1 MQITWRNNESDQIF
15 HFLKSRHIQDRIL
28 IIIGVAGSGKTSLI
42 KATIE
47 KNKAHPVLYNYKF
60 SPDIDSINFIIYL
73 LKKLI
78 SKIAL
83 DKKSDNKFILKYF
96 ISFFNL
102 SDENQI
108 YLESIINYIYDE
120 PIENKHFILSQLV
133 NLISEIIENYRSDIV
148 LYWDDIHWAS
158 SSFDFLLERI
168 GKIKNKYNYKIK
180 IICSS
185 RKSPILSKE
194 LSPIFINLNSFNKNS
209 IKDLFIQ
216 ELKISL
222 EDDSIIRIHKM
233 TRGNLFL
240 ISEIISHLMELK
252 TKKAIENRILKLEK
266 SVDNKFIYKYILQNF
281 YLLSK
286 EERDFI
292 ETISC
297 ANSPLITSDIKKLF
311 KYDTKK
317 IIHACRQQGLLS
329 ENLDE
334 ISLSHDI
341 YRETIFNSL
350 SSDRKVEI
358 HRKFIKIMKS
368 KIYLKPINDL
378 IKLLNHSYACGDS
391 ALSFTVAL
399 YLVEKSTNFFMP
411 DIAQN
416 ALSYLLDG
424 IKKYK
429 KRQLRMLKIGILG
442 GKAFLLQGSIEQA
455 KKYILLIHENIE
467 HPKIPRKIYIDG
479 LNVLSFYYWT
489 AGQLNTAKD
498 LLEKLLS
505 MKELSENQ
513 RALFSFRIA
522 GIISD
527 NGFFKLSNEY
537 IEKYLEERTI
547 SKSHINILGS
557 TYQILPAILAIKARN
572 LSYLGQKEDFSSL
585 SESILSS
592 LKNDFSLSDILARCL
607 IADGYISI
615 QDYDRALTISS
626 DAARVAA
633 KNNLTTLNP
642 FIFTIIGFSK
652 CMLEDKAGLHL
663 IYKSIKAAELDK
675 RYSRLGL
682 YYLYYIKASKKIY
695 PHLTHTR
702 YKKRAL
708 LLARNNDE
716 QWIEK
721 QLLSL

>member
-1 MQITWRNNESDQIF
+1 MQIPWRNKESDQILQ
-15 HFLKSRHIQDRIL
+15 FLKSKHSQDRIL

-42 KATIE
+42 KTTIE
-47 KNKAHPVLYNYKF
+47 TNKTRHVLYNYKF
-60 SPDIDSINFIIYL
+60 SPDIDSVNFIIYL

-78 SKIAL
+78 SKVDL
-83 DKKSDNKFILKYF
+83 DKESDNTFILQYF
-96 ISFFNL
+96 ISYFNL
-102 SDENQI
+102 SEENQV
-108 YLESIINYIYDE
+108 YLESIINYIYDNT
-120 PIENKHFILSQLV
+120 IENRPFILSKLV
-133 NLISEIIENYRSDIV
+133 NLISEIIENYKSDLV

-158 SSFDFLLERI
+158 SSFDFLLDRI
-168 GKIKNKYNYKIK
+168 GTIKNKYNYKIK

-185 RKSPILSKE
+185 RNSLIPSKE
-194 LSPIFINLNSFNKNS
+194 LNPIIINLDSFNKIN
-209 IKDLFIQ
+209 IRDLFLQ

-222 EDDSIIRIHKM
+222 EENIITKIYKI
-233 TRGNLFL
+233 TKGNLFL
-240 ISEIISHLMELK
+240 ISEIINHLIKLK
-252 TKKAIENRILKLEK
+252 TKKAIENRILKLEQ

-297 ANSPLITSDIKKLF
+297 ANSPLSTSDIKKLF
-311 KYDTKK
+311 EYDTKK

-334 ISLSHDI
+334 ISLSHNI

-350 SSDRKVEI
+350 SSDRKVEV
-358 HRKFIKIMKS
+358 HRKFIKIMRS
-368 KIYLKPINDL
+368 KIHLKPINDL

-391 ALSFTVAL
+391 ALSFTTAL

-429 KRQLRMLKIGILG
+429 KRPLRMLKIGILG

-455 KKYILLIHENIE
+455 KRYILLIHENIE
-467 HPKIPRKIYIDG
+467 YPKIPREIYIDA

-537 IEKYLEERTI
+537 IEKYLKERTI
-547 SKSHINILGS
+547 SKSHVNILGS

-572 LSYLGQKEDFSSL
+572 LSYLGQKESFSIL

-607 IADGYISI
+607 VADGYIAI
-615 QDYDRALTISS
+615 ENYNKALIIATDAVKIS
-626 DAARVAA
+626 A

-642 FIFTIIGFSK
+642 FIFTILGFSK
-652 CMLEDKAGLHL
+652 CMLEDKSGLHL

-682 YYLYYIKASKKIY
+682 YYLYYIKASKTIH
-695 PHLTHTR
+695 PHLTYKR

-721 QLLSL
+721 QLISL

>member
-1 MQITWRNNESDQIF
+1 MQITWRNKESDQIF
-15 HFLKSRHIQDRIL
+15 HFLKSNHIQDRIL
-28 IIIGVAGSGKTSLI
+28 IIIGAAGSGKTSLI

-47 KNKAHPVLYNYKF
+47 KNKVQPILYNYKF
-60 SPDIDSINFIIYL
+60 SPDIDSINFIICL

-78 SKIAL
+78 NKVDL
-83 DKKSDNKFILKYF
+83 DIESDNQFILRYI

-102 SDENQI
+102 SDENQV
-108 YLESIINYIYDE
+108 YLESIINYIYDD
-120 PIENKHFILSQLV
+120 PIENKHFILFKLV
-133 NLISEIIENYRSDIV
+133 NLILEIIENYRSDIV

-158 SSFDFLLERI
+158 SSFDFLLERM
-168 GKIKNKYNYKIK
+168 GNIKNKYNYKIK

-185 RKSPILSKE
+185 RKLPILSRE
-194 LSPIFINLNSFNKNS
+194 LTPIFININSFNKNS
-209 IKDLFIQ
+209 IKDLFIR

-222 EDDSIIRIHKM
+222 KDDSIIRIHKM
-233 TRGNLFL
+233 TGGNLFL
-240 ISEIISHLMELK
+240 ISKIMNQLMKLK
-252 TKKAIENRILKLEK
+252 TKKSIESRILKIEQSTDK
-266 SVDNKFIYKYILQNF
+266 KFIYKYALRNF
-281 YLLSK
+281 YLLNIQEK
-286 EERDFI
+286 DFI

-297 ANSPLITSDIKKLF
+297 ANSPLNASEIKKLF
-311 KYDTKK
+311 KYDTRK
-317 IIHACRQQGLLS
+317 IIDICQQQGLLS
-329 ENLDE
+329 ENSDE
-334 ISLSHDI
+334 ISLNHDI

-358 HRKFIKIMKS
+358 HRKFTKIMKS
-368 KIYLKPINDL
+368 QICLRSINDL
-378 IKLLNHSYACGDS
+378 IKLLNHSLGCGDS
-391 ALSFTVAL
+391 ALSFITAL
-399 YLVEKSTNFFMP
+399 CLVEKSTNFFMP
-411 DIAQN
+411 DIAQS
-416 ALSYLLDG
+416 ALSHLLDN

-429 KRQLRMLKIGILG
+429 KRQLRMLKVGILG

-455 KKYILLIHENIE
+455 KRYISLIHENIE
-467 HPKIPRKIYIDG
+467 YLKIPRAIYIDA

-489 AGQLNTAKD
+489 AGQLDTARD

-505 MKELSENQ
+505 IKELNENQ
-513 RALFSFRIA
+513 RALFYFRLA

-527 NGFFKLSNEY
+527 NGLFELSNQY
-537 IEKYLEERTI
+537 IDKYLKDRNI
-547 SKSHINILGS
+547 SKSHVNILGS

-572 LSYLGQKEDFSSL
+572 LSYLGQKDDFSVL

-607 IADGYISI
+607 IADGYIVV
-615 QDYDRALTISS
+615 QNYNKALITAN
-626 DAARVAA
+626 DAAKISA

-642 FIFTIIGFSK
+642 FIFTILGFSK
-652 CMLEDKAGLHL
+652 CMLDDKSGLHF

-682 YYLYYIKASKKIY
+682 YYLYYIKASKKIH

-708 LLARNNDE
+708 LLARNNGE